1 MNALITLTPLTIQ
14 NTNQQGVDARLLH
27 TRLGVRRQ
35 FGNWISERIEKYG
48 FVENVDFVVFNN
60 SVKNSDFPNLGENP
74 KGGRPTN
81 EYVLTLDMAKEL
93 CMVQNNEAGRKTRRY
108 FIEVEKEFHAP
119 TEQFGNPIQFNIPA
133 LQAMIDGALERQLA
147 PLVEAITY
155 KSGEEKGETKEV
167 ATGKQAGRIISMLT
181 KLDATEH
188 ARSQMLLGQIDSLR
202 FHVMRKDTPQTEVE
216 ALPAPST
223 EDNLYDI
230 HTQAVDTLF
239 KLSGAALKYK
249 KQVHEQAQVLNKVR
263 EATQQLALIA

>member
-1 MNALITLTPLTIQ
+1 MTQLITLTPLTIQ
-14 NTNQQGVDARLLH
+14 NANQQGVDARLLH

-35 FGNWISERIEKYG
+35 FSHWINDRINKYG
-48 FVENVDFVVFNN
+48 FIENQDFVVSVN
-60 SVKNSDFPNLGENP
+60 SGENP